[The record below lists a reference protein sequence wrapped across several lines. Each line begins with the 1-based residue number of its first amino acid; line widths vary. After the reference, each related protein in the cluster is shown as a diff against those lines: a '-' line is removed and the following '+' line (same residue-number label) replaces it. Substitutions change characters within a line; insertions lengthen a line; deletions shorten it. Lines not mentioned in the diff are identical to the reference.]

1 MVELL
6 GEAEQELRST
16 VPAETPMERAAAWE
30 SLEHRI
36 SGPATVVAFPMR
48 WAAAYAAA
56 AALGF
61 AVLSGVV
68 GNDLFAPEKTAEIA
82 TLAQPLGCR
91 IARTSPSE
99 RGRAGCR
106 GVGNGEL

>member
-1 MVELL
+1 
-6 GEAEQELRST
+6 
-16 VPAETPMERAAAWE
+16 MERAAAWE

-82 TLAQPLGCR
+82 TLAQPSVVESPEPPQANAVEPAVVESETANSNTWRPGNRNGCLD
-91 IARTSPSE
+91 
-99 RGRAGCR
+99 RAG
-106 GVGNGEL
+106 